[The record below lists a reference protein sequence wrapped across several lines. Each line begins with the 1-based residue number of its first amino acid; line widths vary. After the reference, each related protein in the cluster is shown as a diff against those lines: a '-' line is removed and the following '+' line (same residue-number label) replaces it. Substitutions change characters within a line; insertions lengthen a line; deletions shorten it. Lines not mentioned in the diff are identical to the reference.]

1 MKYRFKDKQRSERLK
16 RRHYSKIYR
25 DEELDKLPAEQKFKK
40 IEKDQKKKNHK
51 LMKEEE
57 MF

>member
-51 LMKEEE
+51 LMKE
-57 MF
+57 